1 MYLHKISPRF
11 CETDALGH
19 INNTVLPVWFEQ
31 AREPIFR
38 LFSPELDTQTWR
50 LIIARIEVEFT
61 AQLKYGADVEIRTCL
76 EKVGNS
82 SMYIHHEAWQ
92 KDTLAARG
100 KAVLIHYDY
109 EAEKAAPI
117 PEEIRQQLSE
127 HLQQ

>member
-1 MYLHKISPRF
+1 MFLHTLSPRF

-38 LFSPELDTQTWR
+38 LFSPELDTETWR

-61 AQLKYGADVEIRTCL
+61 AQLKYGSDVEIRTYL

-92 KDTLAARG
+92 KDVLAARG
-100 KAVLIHYDY
+100 KTVLIHYDY
-109 EAEKAAPI
+109 EAEKATPI
-117 PEEIRQQLSE
+117 PDDIRQILLE
-127 HLQQ
+127 HIQ

>member
-1 MYLHKISPRF
+1 MYLHTLSPRF

-38 LFSPELDTQTWR
+38 LFSPDLDTETWR

-61 AQLKYGADVEIRTCL
+61 AQLKYGADVEIRTYL

-92 KDTLAARG
+92 KEVLAARG
-100 KAVLIHYDY
+100 KTVLIHYDY
-109 EAEKAAPI
+109 ETEKAASI
-117 PEEIRQQLSE
+117 PEEIRQKLLE
-127 HLQQ
+127 HIQK

>member
-1 MYLHKISPRF
+1 MYLHTLSPRF
-11 CETDALGH
+11 SETDALGH

-38 LFSPELDTQTWR
+38 LFSPDLDTETWR
-50 LIIARIEVEFT
+50 LIIARIEVEYT

-82 SMYIHHEAWQ
+82 SMCIYHEAWQ
-92 KDTLAARG
+92 KDVMAARG

-109 EAEKAAPI
+109 QAGKASPI
-117 PEEIRQQLSE
+117 PEDIRQALSE
-127 HLQQ
+127 HVR